1 MSTESSDHDGDLES
15 QQTVLLIAASGNSTP
30 RTRWS
35 RIYLILREQN
45 RKLRE
50 DGAAQKDSLGLERST
65 SSSTSCYSI
74 ISTDMT
80 GEADLQS
87 NGSDQEILSASN
99 EVSINIVTTTI
110 LDGASNA
117 KLQQENIARMVK
129 EKDRDSLHNFGGI
142 QVIAKALN
150 TDLEKGIH
158 GDEQDLR
165 SRRLTSTLST
175 TQAPKQGFLQIL
187 VTSCNSYIIVL
198 LSVSAVLS
206 IGFGMKEEGRR
217 SGWEDGVVIIVAI
230 IILEL
235 APSLRDFWLQHSQK
249 TSPMSRQKPL
259 ESVDVFRGGC
269 PQKVSLGDVLVG
281 DIVCLER
288 ETQIPADGL
297 FISGELLELN
307 YDGVE
312 STIDEMNPF
321 LFFGA
326 KVVGGTGRMLV
337 TSVGMDTTWWQL
349 MNQVTQALDRA
360 PLPAKID
367 RVSTGSQIV
376 GLSILILILVV
387 SFLHFELSKE
397 DAGSNQPDFR
407 GKPTASREIIDAI
420 KRIVIKPNGKTST
433 LTTSLTMLLVGVT
446 EGIPLV
452 IALAI
457 TYWNRKMLSDKAS
470 AQQPWACLTMSSV
483 TTICI
488 HSLAFEMLC
497 TGETRKAIQGWANA
511 GVRVIFVSDANV
523 SVLEGIALEC
533 GLLPSPNRLVLEVE
547 NFQKYSDKERMNE
560 VDKIMAMGSSSP
572 PDRLLLVQ
580 CLKKKGHKVA
590 VVGGKINDIPAL
602 KEADVGIVID
612 SSCSCEMARE
622 CSDIIIRDGDDF
634 SFLVTI
640 IWCGRC
646 TYDNI
651 QKYIQLELTMNI
663 AGLLITSITTMSFG
677 YSPISAIQLLWANF
691 IVTLLGGL
699 ALLSEPLMEENKL
712 PLMRQSGPLIT
723 KAMWR
728 NLVSQALYQVAILL
742 TFQFK
747 GQAILGISQKV
758 SQTIIFNSF
767 VLCQVFNQVNSREL
781 EKKNVFRGI
790 HRNPFFWVAVVGI
803 LVLQVCFIEIA
814 HILVDDPKL
823 NWLQWSVCLVI
834 GMLSCANDWGTKWA
848 AGCIRGWF
856 TGPFCPNMGGTTS
869 MTPSA
874 PSDSATL
881 ELPLMKTT

>member
-1 MSTESSDHDGDLES
+1 
-15 QQTVLLIAASGNSTP
+15 LIF
-30 RTRWS
+30 
-35 RIYLILREQN
+35 LQV
-45 RKLRE
+45 
-50 DGAAQKDSLGLERST
+50 
-65 SSSTSCYSI
+65 
-74 ISTDMT
+74 
-80 GEADLQS
+80 LQS
-87 NGSDQEILSASN
+87 NGSDQEISSASN
-99 EVSINIVTTTI
+99 EVSIDIIATSTI
-110 LDGASNA
+110 WDGASNA
-117 KLQQENIARMVK
+117 KLQQENIARIVK
-129 EKDRDSLHNFGGI
+129 EKDRDSLHDFGGI

-150 TDLEKGIH
+150 TDLENGIR

-175 TQAPKQGFLQIL
+175 TQAPKQGLLQIL
-187 VTSCNSYIIVL
+187 VTSCNSYILVL
-198 LSVSAVLS
+198 LFVSAVLS
-206 IGFGMKEEGRR
+206 IGFGIKEEGRR
-217 SGWEDGVVIIVAI
+217 SGWEEGVVIIVAI
-230 IILEL
+230 IILVL
-235 APSLRDFWLQHSQK
+235 APSLRDFWVQHSQK
-249 TSPMSRQKPL
+249 TSPSKQEPL
-259 ESVDVFRGGC
+259 ESIDVFRGGC
-269 PQKVSLGDVLVG
+269 LQKVSIGDVLVG

-288 ETQIPADGL
+288 ETLIPADGL
-297 FISGELLELN
+297 FISGELLKLN

-312 STIDEMNPF
+312 STIDDMSPF
-321 LFFGA
+321 LFYGA
-326 KVVGGTGRMLV
+326 KVVDGTGRMLV
-337 TSVGMDTTWWQL
+337 TSVGMDTTWGQW
-349 MNQVTQALDRA
+349 MNRVTDQAPNKA
-360 PLPAKID
+360 PLPATLD
-367 RVSTGSQIV
+367 RVNIGSTIV
-376 GLSILILILVV
+376 GLSISILILVV
-387 SFLHFELSKE
+387 SFLHFQLGKE
-397 DAGSNQPDFR
+397 DAGSNHPDFK
-407 GKPTASREIIDAI
+407 GKPTASREIMDAI
-420 KRIVIKPNGKTST
+420 KRIFIKPNGKTSCT

-457 TYWNRKMLSDKAS
+457 TYWNRKMLTDKAS

-488 HSLAFEMLC
+488 HSLAFEMC
-497 TGETRKAIQGWANA
+497 WTEETRKAIQGWTNA
-511 GVRVIFVSDANV
+511 GVRVIFVSEANV
-523 SVLEGIALEC
+523 CVLEAKALEC
-533 GLLPSPNRLVLEVE
+533 GLLPSSNRLVLEVE

-590 VVGGKINDIPAL
+590 VVGGKITDIPAL
-602 KEADVGIVID
+602 KEADVAIVID

-640 IWCGRC
+640 EGCGRC

-651 QKYIQLELTMNI
+651 RKYIQLELTMNI
-663 AGLLITSITTMSFG
+663 AGLLITSITTMSLG
-677 YSPISAIQLLWANF
+677 YSPISAIQFFWANF
-691 IVTLLGGL
+691 VVTLLGGL
-699 ALLSEPLMEENKL
+699 ALLSEPLMEENKP
-712 PLMRQSGPLIT
+712 PLMRQSEPLIT

-747 GQAILGISQKV
+747 GQAILSISKKV
-758 SQTIIFNSF
+758 SKTIIFNSF

-790 HRNPFFWVAVVGI
+790 HHNPFFWVAVVGI

-814 HILVDDPKL
+814 HILVGDPKL
-823 NWLQWSVCLVI
+823 NWLHWSVCLLI

-856 TGPFCPNMGGTTS
+856 IGPFCPNMGKTTS

-874 PSDSATL
+874 PSESANL